1 MWCAD
6 ARGVEDLLHPLLVT
20 EGNGL
25 LDRHAGNAERFANA
39 RGQHHG
45 RLPQRRNVI
54 DVDAGRA
61 LHDLVDDRVLVREGR
76 YLPVRREV
84 ITGHVREA

>member
-1 MWCAD
+1 
-6 ARGVEDLLHPLLVT
+6 
-20 EGNGL
+20 
-25 LDRHAGNAERFANA
+25 
-39 RGQHHG
+39 
-45 RLPQRRNVI
+45 VI